1 MNQLRNI
8 RDKARLSVIS
18 GSLILHAH
26 KMTNTKFTNNNDEM
40 FSSEAKYWKEK
51 LNKTLT
57 SYLTLDAMT
66 LNVSECIT
74 MFTQS
79 TL

>member
-1 MNQLRNI
+1 MKKILIIANYRKSI
-8 RDKARLSVIS
+8 GGIS
-18 GSLILHAH
+18 GQVEILLE
-26 KMTNTKFTNNNDEM
+26 KFNNDEM

-57 SYLTLDAMT
+57 SYLSLDAMT